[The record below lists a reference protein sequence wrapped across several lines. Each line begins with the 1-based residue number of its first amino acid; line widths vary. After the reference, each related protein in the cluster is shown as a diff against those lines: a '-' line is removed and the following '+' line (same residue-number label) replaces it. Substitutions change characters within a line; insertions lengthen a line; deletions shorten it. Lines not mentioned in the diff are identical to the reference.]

1 MAFRLFGTLT
11 KWPIFLLLGWWV
23 FAHGGCWLHLEVF
36 HFLEQC
42 FGFRTGRVMD
52 DEVAHSD
59 PVYPFQIKGA
69 SPNAPSKRIYLDLS
83 TASGNY
89 AVELSLLGAHR
100 SSE

>member
-1 MAFRLFGTLT
+1 
-11 KWPIFLLLGWWV
+11 
-23 FAHGGCWLHLEVF
+23 
-36 HFLEQC
+36 
-42 FGFRTGRVMD
+42 MD